1 MVYVATLLAII
12 LLLALGV
19 YVLKNLPGGN
29 APGREPEDNGN
40 NSDSGVVYEVSD
52 VCFKLKQSLP
62 SGQPSADYD
71 TYVLEDPNQLKLY
84 KITNL
89 TVRGL
94 PPGDTVRLTYDHS
107 KHSQGSV
114 RKIVSQIDLANGQS
128 SSEFNGAVA
137 NLPQI
142 SNRGDVIRWE
152 GVVKTSGTLDKLPR
166 SIEVCMD
173 MRHES

>member
-1 MVYVATLLAII
+1 M
-12 LLLALGV
+12 
-19 YVLKNLPGGN
+19 
-29 APGREPEDNGN
+29 
-40 NSDSGVVYEVSD
+40 
-52 VCFKLKQSLP
+52 
-62 SGQPSADYD
+62 
-71 TYVLEDPNQLKLY
+71 LEDPNQLKLY

-152 GVVKTSGTLDKLPR
+152 GVVKTSGTLDKLPP